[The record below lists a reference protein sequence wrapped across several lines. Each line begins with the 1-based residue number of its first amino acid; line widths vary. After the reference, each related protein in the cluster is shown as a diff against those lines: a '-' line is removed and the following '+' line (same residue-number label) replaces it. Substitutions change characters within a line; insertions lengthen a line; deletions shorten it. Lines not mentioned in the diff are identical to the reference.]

1 MIMEPTNNWKQFL
14 ELCFLHGGLRTY
26 IYWRTINSIIA
37 LISLLVSVECTT
49 KISNQLDELQHCQL
63 LKNVAMNLVWLF
75 QDRAVATRPKMEQ
88 LTGFSR
94 LVSAHG
100 VSRPNGTSTLEN
112 RRCTE
117 CLVLEAALSSSPT
130 QNNSCLHQLL
140 PPLPANSIANLAK
153 HEAQQQ
159 CFPRY
164 QPENAKLLA
173 ETSVCPVHLL
183 PNYPP

>member
-1 MIMEPTNNWKQFL
+1 MSTQSTVPQMIMEPTNNWKQFL

-112 RRCTE
+112 RGQEEEDKDVR
-117 CLVLEAALSSSPT
+117 
-130 QNNSCLHQLL
+130 
-140 PPLPANSIANLAK
+140 SIWFWKRYIYIGEQKMYRVFGIGSRPIQFPHAK
-153 HEAQQQ
+153 
-159 CFPRY
+159 
-164 QPENAKLLA
+164 
-173 ETSVCPVHLL
+173 
-183 PNYPP
+183 